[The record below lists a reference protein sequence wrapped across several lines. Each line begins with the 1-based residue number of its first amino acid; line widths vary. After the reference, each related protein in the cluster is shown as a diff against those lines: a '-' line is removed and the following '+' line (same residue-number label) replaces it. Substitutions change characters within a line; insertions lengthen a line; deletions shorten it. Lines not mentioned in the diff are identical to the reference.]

1 MGTLHVRLV
10 GGSLVNLAASPLR
23 STVAIIFNEALARR
37 SSAFA
42 RLSEHER
49 NDLVIT
55 RYLLA
60 QLALADVKRAHALE
74 RARAL
79 AVTYKQQRREAAPAQ
94 ASLKLPQPPPPDERG
109 GGGGG
114 EEDEGVEGAGSAGKP
129 PVAEGPP

>member
-1 MGTLHVRLV
+1 M
-10 GGSLVNLAASPLR
+10 
-23 STVAIIFNEALARR
+23 ALARR
-37 SSAFA
+37 LSAFA

-79 AVTYKQQRREAAPAQ
+79 AVTYTQQQQRREAAPAQ
-94 ASLKLPQPPPPDERG
+94 ASLKLPQPPLPDEQG
-109 GGGGG
+109 GGGS
-114 EEDEGVEGAGSAGKP
+114 EEDEGVEDAGSAGKP